1 MKRARKRKDENS
13 WRDAR
18 RLRNQCVRRLRDA
31 KAEYIKNNLDNNL
44 GNQKKFWK
52 NIQDVLPSKKKNSN
66 SNIKLADKASGKQ
79 IEDKDTASYIN
90 DFFVNIGPNLANKCN
105 TQWKFRGDICENNI
119 EKITTNI
126 EEVIKLCD
134 KINVNKASCIENISS
149 QILRD
154 AFLSVP
160 MKVVELFNCSFK
172 NAKIPPKWKIAKVTP
187 LKKAG
192 NSDDVSNLRPI
203 SLLPITSKLIEKI
216 VHNRIYNF
224 LETNDILDNRQGG
237 FRPNH
242 STCNTT
248 ATFIDEIY
256 TAMNNND
263 IVIATYIDAMKAFDT
278 VNHDIL
284 LKKAKKYGIV
294 GKVFEWLNDY
304 LSNRFQCTIA
314 NNITSDTKPISC
326 GVPQGS
332 VCGPLLFLI
341 YINDLSNTMDHC
353 KVSLYADDTVLY
365 ISHNNLQTALQL
377 LQCDL
382 NKLVE
387 WCTDN
392 KVTINCKKTK
402 YCVYGMRSN
411 VKRTKSEDTILS
423 LNNNRLDRVSSYKYL
438 GFILDEHLNFNKH
451 VSEMC
456 NIVSHKLFLLSKIR
470 RFLTVQACITIFKTM
485 VLSVIEYGDII
496 YAGTSSNNLD
506 RIDKLFFRGLRICLG
521 NEITFTRE
529 ELCHECNISLLKKR
543 RDLHLLLYMHKQSS
557 NKNLLKITPRR
568 TRLHM
573 APVFYQYKPVN
584 EKARLN
590 VLYRGATLWNNLPA
604 ENRNMEFG
612 VFKVWLKKTML
623 E

>member
-1 MKRARKRKDENS
+1 MD
-13 WRDAR
+13 
-18 RLRNQCVRRLRDA
+18 RLSACLHYHSCSIYISPTNELQRN
-31 KAEYIKNNLDNNL
+31 II
-44 GNQKKFWK
+44 F
-52 NIQDVLPSKKKNSN
+52 S
-66 SNIKLADKASGKQ
+66 
-79 IEDKDTASYIN
+79 
-90 DFFVNIGPNLANKCN
+90 
-105 TQWKFRGDICENNI
+105 
-119 EKITTNI
+119 
-126 EEVIKLCD
+126 
-134 KINVNKASCIENISS
+134 
-149 QILRD
+149 
-154 AFLSVP
+154 
-160 MKVVELFNCSFK
+160 VELFNCSFK
-172 NAKIPPKWKIAKVTP
+172 NAKIPQKWKIAKVTP

-192 NSDDVSNLRPI
+192 NSNDVSNLRPI

-216 VHNRIYNF
+216 VHNRIYKF
-224 LETNDILDNRQGG
+224 LEINNILDNRQGG

-284 LKKAKKYGIV
+284 LKKAKKYGLR
-294 GKVFEWLNDY
+294 GDVFEWLKDY

-314 NNITSDTKPISC
+314 NNSTSDTKPVTC

-332 VCGPLLFLI
+332 VCGPLLLFLI
-341 YINDLSNTMDHC
+341 YINDLSKIMDHC

-411 VKRTKSEDTILS
+411 IKRTKSVDTILS

-451 VSEMC
+451 VSEIC

-470 RFLTVQACITIFKTM
+470 RFLTW
-485 VLSVIEYGDII
+485 
-496 YAGTSSNNLD
+496 
-506 RIDKLFFRGLRICLG
+506 GLVSMY
-521 NEITFTRE
+521 
-529 ELCHECNISLLKKR
+529 EL
-543 RDLHLLLYMHKQSS
+543 
-557 NKNLLKITPRR
+557 
-568 TRLHM
+568 
-573 APVFYQYKPVN
+573 
-584 EKARLN
+584 
-590 VLYRGATLWNNLPA
+590 
-604 ENRNMEFG
+604 
-612 VFKVWLKKTML
+612 
-623 E
+623 